1 MIDVERQAQIGEQLR
16 RVLQWFAQT
25 LPEDKALE
33 VSATYEEWESGKA
46 YSADEYVTYGVNSV
60 GDPQLYKVVQTH
72 TSQADWTPDVTASLY
87 TPIGL
92 TEDGY
97 PIWAQP
103 TGSHDAYNA
112 GDIVDYN
119 GVLYKSLIDGNVYS
133 PDAYPAGWEIY
144 TETEETKNVEDVNN
158 LDDVLSGLI

>member
-33 VSATYEEWESGKA
+33 VSCAYDEWESGKA

-60 GDPQLYKVVQTH
+60 GDPQLYKVVQGH
-72 TSQADWTPDVTASLY
+72 TSQADWTPDISASLY

-92 TEDGY
+92 TDDGY
-97 PIWAQP
+97 TEWSQP
-103 TGSHDAYNA
+103 AGAHDAYNE
-112 GDIVDYN
+112 GDIVDYK
-119 GVLYKSLIDGNVYS
+119 GTLYISLVDGNIYS
-133 PDAYPAGWEIY
+133 PEVWPQNWEVY
-144 TETEETKNVEDVNN
+144 TEDEEDEEDV
-158 LDDVLSGLI
+158 LAGLEL